1 MKVDV
6 LPSLLSGRVEA
17 PGSKS
22 DAQRM
27 VACALLAR
35 GKSVIHRFPKSDDCE
50 AALQVVQDLG
60 AIVTRRGSSV
70 EIKGGFPQAFASGI
84 RNAKDVIDC
93 GESGLSSRMF
103 AAIAA
108 LNENPITI
116 TGKGTLLQRPF
127 HDLIEALIQ
136 CGVRIESN
144 HGCLPILVH
153 GPIKGGHIQIDASLS
168 SQFLTGLL
176 IALSRASEASTVEVS
191 QLNSRPYI
199 DLTLRVLSQFGVD
212 IEHEQHKRFHIT
224 PKACKASELT
234 VPGDWSGSAFLL
246 VAGALCAEEGLIVE
260 NLNTQSS
267 QADEAVLDALRL
279 AGVRFE
285 IHDNA
290 IQVWKSEVS
299 AFEFDATHCP
309 DLFPPLASLAA
320 FANGVSV
327 IRGVSRLLH
336 KESNRAKSLQQEFA
350 KAGVRMVL
358 RDDDMKIY
366 PAAIR
371 SAQLHSHGDHRIAM
385 AGAILGM
392 GGARMTIQSAG
403 VVSKSFPDF
412 YKVMQSLGARIAG
425 VQLQ

>member
-1 MKVDV
+1 
-6 LPSLLSGRVEA
+6 
-17 PGSKS
+17 
-22 DAQRM
+22 
-27 VACALLAR
+27 
-35 GKSVIHRFPKSDDCE
+35 
-50 AALQVVQDLG
+50 
-60 AIVTRRGSSV
+60 
-70 EIKGGFPQAFASGI
+70 
-84 RNAKDVIDC
+84 
-93 GESGLSSRMF
+93 
-103 AAIAA
+103 
-108 LNENPITI
+108 
-116 TGKGTLLQRPF
+116 
-127 HDLIEALIQ
+127 
-136 CGVRIESN
+136 
-144 HGCLPILVH
+144 
-153 GPIKGGHIQIDASLS
+153 
-168 SQFLTGLL
+168 
-176 IALSRASEASTVEVS
+176 
-191 QLNSRPYI
+191 
-199 DLTLRVLSQFGVD
+199 
-212 IEHEQHKRFHIT
+212 
-224 PKACKASELT
+224 

>member
-1 MKVDV
+1 MKADV
-6 LPSLLSGRVEA
+6 WPSLLAGRVEA

-35 GKSVIHRFPKSDDCE
+35 GTSVIHRFPISDDCE
-50 AALQVVQDLG
+50 AALQVAQDLG
-60 AIVTRRGSSV
+60 AIVTRKGSSV

-84 RNAKDVIDC
+84 RNAKEIVDC

-108 LNENPITI
+108 LNENPVSII
-116 TGKGTLLQRPF
+116 GKGTLLQRPF
-127 HDLIEALIQ
+127 HDLIESLAQ

-144 HGCLPILVH
+144 NGCLPILVH
-153 GPIKGGHIQIDASLS
+153 GPVKGGNIQMDASIS

-176 IALSRASEASTVEVS
+176 IALSRASEPSTVEVRN
-191 QLNSRPYI
+191 LNSRPYI

-212 IEHEQHKRFHIT
+212 IEHEQYNRFQIT
-224 PKACKASELT
+224 PKAFKASELT

-260 NLNTQSS
+260 NLSIHS
-267 QADEAVLDALRL
+267 AQADEAVLDALRL

-285 IHDNA
+285 IQDNA
-290 IQVWKSEVS
+290 IQVWKSDIS

-309 DLFPPLASLAA
+309 DLFPPLAALAA
-320 FANGVSV
+320 FADGVSV
-327 IRGVSRLLH
+327 IRGVSRLIH
-336 KESNRAKSLQQEFA
+336 KESNRAKTLQQEFA

-371 SAQLHSHGDHRIAM
+371 STQLHSHGDHRIAM
-385 AGAILGM
+385 AGAMLGM
-392 GGARMTIQSAG
+392 GGAHMTIQSAG

-412 YKVMQSLGARIAG
+412 FKVMQLLGERITG
-425 VQLQ
+425 LQLQ